1 MENNE
6 ELLNNDELSAG
17 LPEEELSQ
25 DEVYE
30 VEETEVEGEEI
41 ETELEEENAETVAD
55 NTDYSEEVLYE
66 VILQNEVLYDIESTL
81 SEQKQTIWEKPIE
94 EYTVTEGL
102 LLIIMFIV
110 LAYFVFDIIGGILCL
125 K

>member
-1 MENNE
+1 MESNE
-6 ELLNNDELSAG
+6 ELLI
-17 LPEEELSQ
+17 EEEIIKEELPQ
-25 DEVYE
+25 DEVSG
-30 VEETEVEGEEI
+30 VEETEVEGG
-41 ETELEEENAETVAD
+41 ETEIEEENTEYVEN

-81 SEQKQTIWEKPIE
+81 SEQNQTIWEKPIE

-102 LLIIMFIV
+102 LLIIMFVI
-110 LAYFVFDIIGGILCL
+110 LAGFVFDIIGGILCL

>member
-1 MENNE
+1 MESNE
-6 ELLNNDELSAG
+6 ELLIEEEII
-17 LPEEELSQ
+17 EEELPQ
-25 DEVYE
+25 DEVSG
-30 VEETEVEGEEI
+30 VEETEVEGG
-41 ETELEEENAETVAD
+41 ETETEEVTEEYVEN

-102 LLIIMFIV
+102 LLIIMFVI
-110 LAYFVFDIIGGILCL
+110 LAGFVFDIIGGILCL